1 MQPRGIK
8 VTIQPALDTG
18 DDARSKCLC
27 FSNLLLLFLL
37 TYFLDRYFV
46 SISTCGS
53 TRKKLPVISIQIR
66 EKLPGFLLTFYTM
79 QVRSIS
85 TQQYSASRYF
95 SMKHID
101 ITILVIIQQNPTTLG
116 RSLSLDHLNP
126 LMKYAK
132 HINIS
137 TSDMIAMNRI
147 TSVSVVIWFSLPRAF
162 CTGMLLSNSARLCG
176 KGLFDFWGIFTS
188 PKT

>member
-1 MQPRGIK
+1 MPGQSVYAFLI
-8 VTIQPALDTG
+8 
-18 DDARSKCLC
+18 CYC
-27 FSNLLLLFLL
+27 FFLL

-101 ITILVIIQQNPTTLG
+101 ITMLAIIQQNPTTLG

-147 TSVSVVIWFSLPRAF
+147 TSVSVIMVF
-162 CTGMLLSNSARLCG
+162 
-176 KGLFDFWGIFTS
+176 FTS
-188 PKT
+188 GFLYRYVVEQLSAALRQGSF

>member
-1 MQPRGIK
+1 MTPGQSVYAFLIFY
-8 VTIQPALDTG
+8 
-18 DDARSKCLC
+18 C
-27 FSNLLLLFLL
+27 FFLL

-53 TRKKLPVISIQIR
+53 TREKLPVISIQIR

-101 ITILVIIQQNPTTLG
+101 ITMLVIIQQNPTTLG
-116 RSLSLDHLNP
+116 LSLSLDHLNP

-147 TSVSVVIWFSLPRAF
+147 TSVSVIMVF
-162 CTGMLLSNSARLCG
+162 
-176 KGLFDFWGIFTS
+176 FTS
-188 PKT
+188 AFFVPVCC